1 MVDVARNAV
10 GALMS
15 DRKRMPD
22 ERPSITKKL
31 TIYHANEEDQTEQV
45 IELLRNKLQ
54 KIRKLTTQSL
64 GPESMVNSIVKV
76 LDEQEKIPTCRIENV
91 DVYISVGLYPDTN
104 LPGEIFLKTDRMG
117 SSISGLLDA
126 LSMSISV
133 ALQAGVPLSWFVDKL
148 KNLRFSPSGPTNDVK
163 IRQARSIVD
172 GVARWLEYRFPPP
185 TSS

>member
-1 MVDVARNAV
+1 
-10 GALMS
+10 MS

-31 TIYHANEEDQTEQV
+31 TIHHASEEGQAEQL
-45 IELLRNKLQ
+45 IELLQSKLQ
-54 KIRKLTTQSL
+54 RIRKLTNQPLS
-64 GPESMVNSIVKV
+64 PESMVSNIVRV
-76 LDEQEKIPTCRIENV
+76 LDELEKTPVGKIENI
-91 DVYISVGLYPDTN
+91 DVYIQVGLYPDTN

-172 GVARWLEYRFPPP
+172 GVARWLEYRFPPAEIQENR
-185 TSS
+185 

>member
-1 MVDVARNAV
+1 
-10 GALMS
+10 MS

-31 TIYHANEEDQTEQV
+31 TIHYTGEEDQPEQLV
-45 IELLRNKLQ
+45 ELLQSKLQ
-54 KIRKLTTQSL
+54 RIRKLTNQSL
-64 GPESMVNSIVKV
+64 DPESMVSNIVRV
-76 LDEQEKIPTCRIENV
+76 LDELEKTPTCKIENI
-91 DVYISVGLYPDTN
+91 DVYIQVGLYPDTN

-172 GVARWLEYRFPPP
+172 GVARWLEYRFPPAESTTP
-185 TSS
+185 P